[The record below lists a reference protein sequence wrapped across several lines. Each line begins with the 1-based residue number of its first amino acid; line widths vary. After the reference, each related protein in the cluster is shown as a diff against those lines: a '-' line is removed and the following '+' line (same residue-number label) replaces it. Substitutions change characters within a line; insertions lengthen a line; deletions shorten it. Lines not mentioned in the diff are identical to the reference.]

1 MQMIFVLQIN
11 VLKKHYNIITWYKVT

>member
-1 MQMIFVLQIN
+1 MQMIFVRQIN